1 MIQLVPANR
10 NKTRARGGMTYEG
23 QPGSAGGSGCSL
35 AIDSDRLLPVLMIT
49 WLWAGCDSVPTRR
62 QTTRAGDDL
71 SLAAV
76 NRAAIAAKGWQ
87 RRSGRRPAPAAAP
100 AERRPG
106 HDRRVAATGMDHC
119 RDCSSDTAAAIR
131 LLLPA
136 VASSPPARV
145 TSGEPASI
153 AK

>member
-10 NKTRARGGMTYEG
+10 NKSRARGGMTYAG
-23 QPGSAGGSGCSL
+23 QPGSAGGLGCSL
-35 AIDSDRLLPVLMIT
+35 AVDMIT

-106 HDRRVAATGMDHC
+106 HDRRVAATGVDQC

>member
-10 NKTRARGGMTYEG
+10 NKSRARGGMTYAG

-35 AIDSDRLLPVLMIT
+35 AVDSDRLLPALMIT

-100 AERRPG
+100 AEPAWPRSPPLAWASVAIAAVILLLRYVSCCQRWLRARRPG
-106 HDRRVAATGMDHC
+106 SALV
-119 RDCSSDTAAAIR
+119 SLP
-131 LLLPA
+131 LLQN
-136 VASSPPARV
+136 
-145 TSGEPASI
+145 
-153 AK
+153 K